1 MSNLPAISMK
11 QIESSQIHSI
21 GHDPVSNT
29 LAIRFKSKGEPAA
42 LYHYQNVSADDYA
55 AFSGAESIG
64 SHFYRNIKPDT
75 DRYPFQ
81 RINENKDSE

>member
-64 SHFYRNIKPDT
+64 SYFYRNIKPDT

-81 RINENKDSE
+81 RINEKKDGE

>member
-64 SHFYRNIKPDT
+64 SHFYRYIKPDT

-81 RINENKDSE
+81 RINEKKDDD

>member
-42 LYHYQNVSADDYA
+42 PYHYQNVSADDYA

-64 SHFYRNIKPDT
+64 SHFYRNIKPNT

-81 RINENKDSE
+81 RIYKEEKNQ

>member
-21 GHDPVSNT
+21 GHDPVNNI

-42 LYHYQNVSADDYA
+42 LYHYKNVSADDYA

-81 RINENKDSE
+81 RINEKKDGE

>member
-1 MSNLPAISMK
+1 MSNLSAISMK

-75 DRYPFQ
+75 DRHPFQ
-81 RINENKDSE
+81 RINEKKDGE

>member
-1 MSNLPAISMK
+1 MSKLSAINMQ

-21 GHDPVSNT
+21 GHDPISNT

-64 SHFYRNIKPDT
+64 THFYRNIKTDT
-75 DRYPFQ
+75 DRHPFQ
-81 RINENKDSE
+81 RINEKKDGE

>member
-1 MSNLPAISMK
+1 M
-11 QIESSQIHSI
+11 
-21 GHDPVSNT
+21 GHDPISNT

-42 LYHYQNVSADDYA
+42 LYHYQNVSAADYA
-55 AFSGAESIG
+55 AFSGVESIG

-81 RINENKDSE
+81 RINEKKDGETGS

>member
-21 GHDPVSNT
+21 GHDPVNNT

-75 DRYPFQ
+75 ERYAYP
-81 RINENKDSE
+81 ITES

>member
-1 MSNLPAISMK
+1 
-11 QIESSQIHSI
+11 
-21 GHDPVSNT
+21 
-29 LAIRFKSKGEPAA
+29 
-42 LYHYQNVSADDYA
+42 YA

-81 RINENKDSE
+81 RINENKDGE